1 MAVLSAFQRASLPAS
16 CMYIAGKSR
25 RISES
30 STRKYSSIAR
40 FKNCLFTFK
49 VALFKNY
56 CFLRRRKK
64 KKRPHVYPI
73 ACTPPTAPAWPTHIS
88 ILHLSIL
95 QDTATES
102 TTTNKACSDPSR
114 GKCLSCTPHSEPQK
128 VHVWMVS
135 LLWQMR
141 SLVPAICRHMRQK
154 DDKLWARRF
163 LHDARAEECCL
174 WILCQREVHECKMH
188 GLPPTR
194 PLGWIVNRRTW
205 EDINGS
211 DLHVVKDTLYLYID
225 ASYIQQ

>member
-1 MAVLSAFQRASLPAS
+1 MSIRSLAHLQQRQLGLRISPFSIFRFFRIQQQNQPLPIKPVQIPAAANASLVHH
-16 CMYIAGKSR
+16 
-25 RISES
+25 
-30 STRKYSSIAR
+30 TRNPK
-40 FKNCLFTFK
+40 
-49 VALFKNY
+49 
-56 CFLRRRKK
+56 
-64 KKRPHVYPI
+64 
-73 ACTPPTAPAWPTHIS
+73 
-88 ILHLSIL
+88 
-95 QDTATES
+95 
-102 TTTNKACSDPSR
+102 
-114 GKCLSCTPHSEPQK
+114 K